1 MKNVLFY
8 GNCQLFAIKEILN
21 LPIKKFN
28 ISYVECFTTNISEL
42 DFKKLIIKSDII
54 ICNPIQTK
62 YREKNYLGTEFI
74 LKNVKIHCAI
84 IIIESCYFNGY
95 YPDLSYHSINNQLL
109 KEPIDYHY
117 KTMIS
122 YYKNGK
128 SEEEFINEVVENEN
142 FYNKEYL
149 EDNVNKSLNELKIR
163 CDNNKK
169 KFLQQRNVFILSI
182 WEFIKDN
189 YKNKLLFY
197 SMNHPTNILLQFI
210 VEQIFKIMNIRN
222 LKREFRLEIDPLN
235 NPKCLIYKGIQK
247 IVNFDLNK
255 HEPLMKNKSNLREI
269 TKLYFETYNKVNL

>member
-1 MKNVLFY
+1 
-8 GNCQLFAIKEILN
+8 
-21 LPIKKFN
+21 
-28 ISYVECFTTNISEL
+28 
-42 DFKKLIIKSDII
+42 
-54 ICNPIQTK
+54 
-62 YREKNYLGTEFI
+62 
-74 LKNVKIHCAI
+74 
-84 IIIESCYFNGY
+84 
-95 YPDLSYHSINNQLL
+95 
-109 KEPIDYHY
+109 
-117 KTMIS
+117 MIS

-128 SEEEFINEVVENEN
+128 SEEEFINEVVENKN

-149 EDNVNKSLNELKIR
+149 EDNVNKSLHELKIR

-222 LKREFRLEIDPLN
+222 LKREFRLDIDPLN

-247 IVNFDLNK
+247 IVNFDINK
-255 HEPLMKNKSNLREI
+255 HEPLIKNKLNMREI